1 MSEYRMLFS
10 KEGTASYI
18 SHLDLLRTFQ
28 RAFIRAGMVIRHSSG
43 FHPHPVMSFVLP
55 LSVGQTSCCELLDF
69 ETAEELPPQGMA
81 HRLNPCLPAGVRVL
95 DCWHPEHPVRDL
107 AALQADVTLVYDGG
121 VPEGAGAAVSGLLT
135 GEQVVVEKRNK
146 KKQMVDTDIRP
157 MIRSVTVEEG
167 PGVLTIHAAVQAQN
181 PGVNPALLAAAVT
194 RHLPHLA
201 PDFVRVRRT
210 ALLDGE
216 GKCFR

>member
-1 MSEYRMLFS
+1 MSEYRLLFS

-28 RAFIRAGMVIRHSSG
+28 RAFIRSGLVIRHSNG

-55 LSVGQTSCCELLDF
+55 LSVGQQSTCELLDF
-69 ETAEELPPQGMA
+69 ETVEDLPPREMA
-81 HRLNPCLPAGVRVL
+81 GRLNPCLPAGVRAL

-107 AALQADVTLVYDGG
+107 AALRADVSLVYDKG
-121 VPEGAGAAVSGLLT
+121 VPEGAGAAICALLT

-157 MIRSVTVEEG
+157 MIQSVEAEEG
-167 PGVLTIHAAVQAQN
+167 GGEIVLHVTVQAQN

-210 ALLDGE
+210 ALLCGDGTD
-216 GKCFR
+216 FR